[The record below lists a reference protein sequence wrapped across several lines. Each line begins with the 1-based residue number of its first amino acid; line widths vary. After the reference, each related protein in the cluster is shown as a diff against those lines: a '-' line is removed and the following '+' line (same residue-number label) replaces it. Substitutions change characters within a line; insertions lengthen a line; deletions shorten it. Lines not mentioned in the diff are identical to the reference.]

1 MKRFAVPARRLGS
14 LPGGLVAETHW
25 VSSNSFTVEVKTDE
39 RGVIV
44 WAAPLVKR
52 FLGQP
57 IGNLLNWA
65 KPFGGLRREMWK

>member
-1 MKRFAVPARRLGS
+1 M
-14 LPGGLVAETHW
+14 THW
-25 VSSNSFTVEVKTDE
+25 VSCNSFTVEVKVDE

-52 FLGQP
+52 FLHQP